1 MGTTPTAEFLTKLER
16 RRDGARA
23 TCESFLMERR
33 DEGRE
38 ELSEGEALRYA
49 HMLSDLNTLEDR
61 CQEYRRDLERVGG
74 VPALG
79 TQRRAIGSAGALA
92 PLHFPQGELRRAFDA
107 ARRGEPCE
115 IRSAPYPGMEQR
127 FTSADSLLPAE
138 LFPFPIEF
146 QHEWRLLDRLPG
158 YSFDRPSIEF
168 IQHISTT
175 GTATS
180 VPEGGLKPEVTLN
193 TQQLTLPAAKLAA
206 SMTLSREI
214 LDDWSQFTQYAT
226 AELYKIVCDEENLQL
241 LTGDGSGTDMT
252 GFYNTEGVL
261 SYNAAGDTAPD
272 TTLDSIEKAIQ
283 QMRSGSALAEPDLAI
298 FSPEDWSTIRRIKDG
313 YQRFMLA
320 PDPSNDE
327 VNTLWGIPVLVT
339 TQNPVGRALLIDS
352 RKFGQVAVRSPLA
365 MFLGYSGTDFQQNL
379 IRYNAEERL
388 VLTVTRPA
396 AVLEIIGL
404 PAPTTT
410 GAEATKST
418 RSSRTGK

>member
-1 MGTTPTAEFLTKLER
+1 MAGTPTVEYLSLLEKRLTGQKAL
-16 RRDGARA
+16 
-23 TCESFLMERR
+23 CESFLLEQRAAGVEQLG
-33 DEGRE
+33 EGP
-38 ELSEGEALRYA
+38 ALKYRA
-49 HMLSDLNTLEDR
+49 MLADL
-61 CQEYRRDLERVGG
+61 RDLDERCRDYRADVERVGA
-74 VPALG
+74 VPAIG
-79 TQRRAIGSAGALA
+79 RERRAIGTAGALA
-92 PLHFPQGELRRAFDA
+92 PLHFPEEELRRAFDA
-107 ARRGEPCE
+107 ARRGEACE
-115 IRSAPYPGMEQR
+115 VRSAPYPGMEQR
-127 FTSADSLLPAE
+127 FTSADSQLPPS
-138 LFPFPIEF
+138 LYPFPIEF
-146 QHEWRLLDRLPG
+146 QHEWRILDKLPG
-158 YSFDRPSIEF
+158 YAFDRPSIEF
-168 IQHISTT
+168 IQHISTS

-180 VPEGGLKPEVTLN
+180 VAEGGLKPEVTLV

-226 AELYKIVCDEENLQL
+226 VELYKIVVDEENLQI
-241 LTGDGSGTDMT
+241 LTGDGSGSDML
-252 GFYNTEGVL
+252 GFYNVTGVL

-339 TQNPVGRALLIDS
+339 TQNPVGRGLLIDT
-352 RKFGQVAVRSPLA
+352 RKFGQVAIRSPLG
-365 MFLGYSGTDFQQNL
+365 MFLGYSQDDFQRNL
-379 IRYNAEERL
+379 LRYNAEERL

-396 AVLEIIGL
+396 AVLEIINL

-410 GAEATKST
+410 GAEAAK
-418 RSSRTGK
+418 SSRSGK